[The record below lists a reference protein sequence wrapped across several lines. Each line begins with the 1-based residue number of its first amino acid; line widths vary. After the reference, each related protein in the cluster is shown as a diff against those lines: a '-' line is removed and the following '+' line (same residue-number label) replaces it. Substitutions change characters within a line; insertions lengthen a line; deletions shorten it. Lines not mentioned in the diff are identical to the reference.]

1 MKSSELVRI
10 IDAAKRHTGLAD
22 PEIVFYDDDPKETII
37 LSQFSEAPNKDI
49 ASHMDYYTNSH
60 NTIRIPLKSDSV

>member
-37 LSQFSEAPNKDI
+37 LSQFSEAPNN
-49 ASHMDYYTNSH
+49 AV
-60 NTIRIPLKSDSV
+60 P